1 MTLHIGTRRRT
12 HFGPRLYFTHPLAI
26 FAVLLVIGVFFAVI
40 AFGVVQRQNQY
51 ASEGV
56 ATQATVIDKDTY
68 TRSTR
73 NNINRYYEATY
84 QYTVGDQTYTATH
97 NIDRAAYESLAAG
110 DSLDILYMANNP
122 ADSVPA
128 GYQNGVLPLVIVGA
142 ALLVNGVALGY
153 GALQL
158 LRRR

>member
-1 MTLHIGTRRRT
+1 MTLHIGTRRRM

-40 AFGVVQRQNQY
+40 AFGVVQRHNQY
-51 ASEGV
+51 NSEGIAV
-56 ATQATVIDKDTY
+56 QAAVTGKDTY
-68 TRSTR
+68 TRVNR
-73 NNINRYYEATY
+73 NNVNRTYEASY

-97 NIDRAAYESLAAG
+97 NIDSTVWNTLEAG
-110 DSLDILYMANNP
+110 DPLDILYMANNP

-128 GYQNGVLPLVIVGA
+128 GYQNSLVPTIMVGA